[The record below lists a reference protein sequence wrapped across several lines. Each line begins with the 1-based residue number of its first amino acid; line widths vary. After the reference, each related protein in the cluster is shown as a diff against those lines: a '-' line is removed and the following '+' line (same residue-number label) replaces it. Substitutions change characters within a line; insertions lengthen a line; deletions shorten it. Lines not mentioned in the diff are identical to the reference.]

1 MDRLP
6 PNSPEAEQAVIG
18 CILTHPDCIDQCHER
33 FGFRQVFYDLRN
45 QALYNAMATLRQG
58 KSPIDMATLPS
69 ALRHSGSLDKVGG
82 VAYLTECMDAI
93 PSAAALP
100 HYLDIVME
108 KADLRELIQTCTELS
123 TEAYDRNGDAREFLE
138 LAKARMAGFAA
149 DGPMGKLDGRHTWGH
164 LADLDTNN
172 DPNCLIGRRYLCR
185 GHGAW
190 LIGPSGIGK
199 SSLLLQLAVAFCLG
213 RPVYGVQGA
222 RPLRCLVVQA
232 ENDEGDLAEM
242 VKGLVEGM
250 GLDEFTDPG
259 AFQMLQANLHIRT
272 TTGRTGSSWCAWL
285 RQQIE
290 ATTAELVLVD
300 PLLSFAGIDV
310 SRQDQCSQFLRVYLD
325 PVLRETGAAM
335 IAAHHTGKPPKKEGG
350 RQQAAPTIYETAYAG
365 LGSSELVNWARAC
378 LVLDPVGDGHFRLT
392 LSKRGQRAGA
402 THPNGDPTRVVWLR
416 HAAKGIFWE
425 QMDPPEEPQEE
436 ESQKQERRQEC
447 GRPSKAKEL
456 ACSNLHEVIAAIPP
470 EGLSA
475 RKMGDALHSHS
486 RKRHA
491 TVGLSTCR
499 GEVLDLLVE
508 NGKLAFDES
517 SGTYKRGKNA

>member
-6 PNSPEAEQAVIG
+6 PHSPEAERGVIG
-18 CILTHPDCIDQCHER
+18 CIINDPTLIDTCHER
-33 FGFRQVFYDLRN
+33 FGYRQVFYELRHRDI
-45 QALYNAMATLRQG
+45 YNTLASLRSA
-58 KSPIDMATLPS
+58 KKPIDTTTIPGELRS
-69 ALRHSGSLDKVGG
+69 AGKLDAVGG
-82 VAYLTECMDAI
+82 LAYILECSDSV
-93 PSAAALP
+93 PSSTALP
-100 HYLDIVME
+100 YYLDELVT
-108 KADLRELIQTCTELS
+108 KADLRELIQTCSELS
-123 TEAYDRNGDAREFLE
+123 SEAYDRNGDAREFLE
-138 LAKARMAGFAA
+138 VAKARMAGFASA
-149 DGPMGKLDGRHTWGH
+149 GPMGKLDGQHTWGH
-164 LADLDTNN
+164 LADLDTDN

-199 SSLLLQLAVAFCLG
+199 SSLLLQLAVALCLG
-213 RPVYGVQGA
+213 RPVYGIQGQ

-250 GLDEFTDPG
+250 GLSEFEDPG
-259 AFQMLQANLHIRT
+259 SWELLQRNLHIRT
-272 TTGRTGSSWCAWL
+272 TTGRTGAGWCGWL

-290 ATTAELVLVD
+290 ATNAELVLVD

-350 RQQAAPTIYETAYAG
+350 SRQVAAPTIYETAYAG

-378 LVLDPVGDGHFRLT
+378 IVLDPVGDGHFRLT

-402 THPNGDPTRVVWLR
+402 THPSGEPTRVVWLR
-416 HAAKGIFWE
+416 HAARGIFWE
-425 QMDPPEEPQEE
+425 QMDPPEEAPEE
-436 ESQKQERRQEC
+436 EQKPEKRQEG

-456 ACSNLHEVIAAIPP
+456 ACSNIHEVIAAIPP
-470 EGLSA
+470 DGLSA
-475 RKMGDALHSHS
+475 RKMGDALHSYS

-508 NGKLAFDES
+508 NGKLSFDEA
-517 SGTYKRGKNA
+517 SGTYKRGSNA